1 MRSLLGETRP
11 GSELAGVR
19 RWMHAHERGLVVLWL
34 GAVAALFAFLFV
46 WGVWRRGFEDAIA
59 WWYGRSARELARAE
73 QLYAA
78 GDYEHAAELL
88 ERVDANHPAV
98 VVKHRLD
105 QEREAILDLLA
116 RSYVALDKK
125 RRALEVTS
133 QLVAFDPRNW
143 RNHFAHAEALRTF
156 SEGDLAEAAYR
167 EVLRLHPNHF
177 PTVETLSGM
186 LFDVA
191 TLYASVVELHRQYLE
206 AQLLG
211 TVELQFGETRVAL
224 DVPVDG
230 RPHAFD
236 VPCSIAAGF
245 AGDARL
251 ATHGFSVRIGE
262 LALVP
267 PRRVGEL
274 QPGAA
279 ATFDGAWTP
288 SDAKTTDGERFA
300 AQSKASTFTRR
311 VEAPNGAG
319 RVRIELALYKQMT
332 AGLWTKIRTSYR
344 NRLLFDELAR
354 AEERTVIGGC
364 LEAGSLF
371 EE

>member
-11 GSELAGVR
+11 GSELAGVK

-34 GAVAALFAFLFV
+34 GAVAALFAFVFV
-46 WGVWRRGFEDAIA
+46 WGVWRRGFEGAIA

-73 QLYAA
+73 ELYAD
-78 GDYEHAAELL
+78 GNYQRAAELL

-105 QEREAILDLLA
+105 EEREAILDLLA

-125 RRALEVTS
+125 RRALEVTA

-143 RNHFAHAEALRTF
+143 KNHFAHAQALRTF

-167 EVLRLHPNHF
+167 GVLRLHPNHF
-177 PTVETLSGM
+177 PTVEALTGM

-191 TLYASVVELHRQYLE
+191 TLYASVVELHRQYLD

-211 TVELQFGETRVAL
+211 TVELSFGDARVTL

-236 VPCSIAAGF
+236 VPCSLAAGF
-245 AGDARL
+245 AGDARI
-251 ATHGFSVRIGE
+251 ATHGFSVEIGE

-267 PRRVGEL
+267 PRRVGEV
-274 QPGAA
+274 QPSVA
-279 ATFDGAWTP
+279 ATFTGAWTP
-288 SDAKTTDGERFA
+288 GDAEARGGERFA
-300 AQSKASTFTRR
+300 ALSKAASFTRR

-319 RVRIELALYKQMT
+319 RVHIELTLYKHMT
-332 AGLWTKIRTSYR
+332 ASLWTKIATSYE
-344 NRLLFDELAR
+344 NRLLFDELAA
-354 AEERTVIGGC
+354 AEVRTVLGGC